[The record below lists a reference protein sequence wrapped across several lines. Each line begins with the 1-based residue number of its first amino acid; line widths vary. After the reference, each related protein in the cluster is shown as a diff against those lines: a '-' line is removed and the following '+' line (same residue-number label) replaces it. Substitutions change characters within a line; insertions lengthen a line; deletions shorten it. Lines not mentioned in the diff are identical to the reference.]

1 MNAKQK
7 KAVVRLGKALEA
19 CHKAGLMG
27 GVYDGSFWAWPAA
40 SPDPRDGPDKE
51 FGAFF
56 LNVDAVG
63 MKAETKMSLDGGAGA

>member
-1 MNAKQK
+1 
-7 KAVVRLGKALEA
+7 
-19 CHKAGLMG
+19 MG